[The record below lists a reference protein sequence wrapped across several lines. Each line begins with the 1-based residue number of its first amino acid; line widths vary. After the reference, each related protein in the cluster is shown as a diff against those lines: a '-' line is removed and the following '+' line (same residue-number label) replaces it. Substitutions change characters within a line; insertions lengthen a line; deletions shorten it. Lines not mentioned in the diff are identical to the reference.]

1 MSQYKIDAEVVLRA
15 ARGRWDEI
23 LACNAPALQEALK
36 AAPNHVACPIHG
48 GSDGFRFFKD
58 YKVNGNCICNS
69 CGAFDGLHILMAV
82 NGWNFFT
89 ALKAV
94 NNYLQIP
101 EGVTVDENCETIE
114 GKVLEIGMSKLK
126 SGTECFALK
135 LRLENGREKGCWGS
149 DLKRACSE
157 AEIAVGDN
165 VRVTKLGTKT
175 FLYKGKN
182 CRKTLWAVRKTASDA
197 ELAEREKKAHEE
209 CERRIA
215 SIAAKWDAA
224 KLVEPKDP
232 AQKPLISYLTSRGIF
247 PADLSVLENVRFSPA
262 ELYFD
267 DKGIAVG
274 RFPAMVCAVRDKD
287 GKLITLHRTFLTREG
302 RKIAFGTPKKLMP
315 VPSGQTV
322 AGSFISLGE
331 ADKTGIMC
339 AAEGV
344 ETALSVVCAT
354 GYPCLSAVSAQGL
367 MSLKLPES
375 VRVLFVFADRDK
387 SLTGQKAAER
397 LRAKLTESGL
407 PCVVMLPPED
417 TLTLSEKGVDWN
429 DVIRLRGPS
438 VFPFRK
444 GLSFEFEK
452 DASASAEA

>member
-58 YKVNGNCICNS
+58 YKVNGNCICNT

-94 NNYLQIP
+94 NDYLQIP
-101 EGVTVDENCETIE
+101 EGVTVDENETYD
-114 GKVLEIGMSKLK
+114 GKVLELGMNELK

-135 LRLENGREKGCWGS
+135 LRLENGYEKGCWGS
-149 DLKRACSE
+149 DIKRACTE
-157 AEIAVGDN
+157 AGIKEGDN
-165 VRVTKLGTKT
+165 VRVMKVGTKT
-175 FLYKGKN
+175 FMYKGKN
-182 CRKTLWAVRKTASDA
+182 CRKVLWAVRKLASD
-197 ELAEREKKAHEE
+197 EEIAEREKKAQEE
-209 CERRIA
+209 RERRIA

-224 KLVEPKDP
+224 RPVDPQDP

-247 PADLSVLENVRFSPA
+247 PADISALENVRYSPA

-267 DKGIAVG
+267 DTGMAVG

-287 GKLITLHRTFLTREG
+287 GKLITLHRTFLTKEG

-315 VPSGQTV
+315 VPAGQTV
-322 AGSFISLGE
+322 TGSFISLGTP
-331 ADKTGIMC
+331 DKTGIMC

-344 ETALSVVCAT
+344 ETALSIVCAT

-367 MSLKLPES
+367 MSLTLPES

-387 SLTGQKAAER
+387 SLTGQKAAEK
-397 LRAKLTESGL
+397 LRARLAEEGV
-407 PCVVMLPPED
+407 PCVVLLPPED
-417 TLTLSEKGVDWN
+417 TLTLSEKGTDWN

-438 VFPFRK
+438 VFPFRR
-444 GLSFEFEK
+444 GLSFACET
-452 DASASAEA
+452 DASASAKA